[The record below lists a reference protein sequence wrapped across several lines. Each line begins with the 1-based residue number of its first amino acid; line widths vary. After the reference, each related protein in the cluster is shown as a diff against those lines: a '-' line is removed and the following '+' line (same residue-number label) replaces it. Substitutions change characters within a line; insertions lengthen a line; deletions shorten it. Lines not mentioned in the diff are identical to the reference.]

1 MTVSLVCTDS
11 ELAPQVRSSTMM
23 FRHSDSRCC
32 GWKFARHLQQASK
45 LTLLN
50 SKRLRSSEE
59 TRSLCSS
66 FLCSST
72 PSFLD
77 LRAPLLKSIVS
88 LSLSIKP
95 PRFSNIDARF
105 RNELGQI
112 NDTPPPGRGAR
123 LLFSSVGGPFCLLFT
138 RGWTS
143 VRLRFSIRPRA
154 SKSSERNGHSREA
167 VLSPPAVRYSIDTR
181 S

>member
-105 RNELGQI
+105 RNELGKI
-112 NDTPPPGRGAR
+112 NETPPESLEPA
-123 LLFSSVGGPFCLLFT
+123 LFFLDLGPL
-138 RGWTS
+138 
-143 VRLRFSIRPRA
+143 
-154 SKSSERNGHSREA
+154 
-167 VLSPPAVRYSIDTR
+167 
-181 S
+181 